1 MSPGPAVGDEHL
13 VACTRRLDAEVD
25 LVDLAGDDG
34 VLMAHQGLGLAGRG
48 VALRVPVRLADG
60 AEAAARIH
68 QALGAIEGDD
78 PLVRPGTGAVALGA
92 LPFDPAAEGTLTV
105 PALMVGRDEDGTRW
119 VTTVHPGGRDP
130 LEALAEVLE
139 AVPES
144 DPVRSPFHFSLS
156 AERDPRD
163 WCAAVAQATDVLVG
177 SAEAKVVLAR
187 AIRVEA
193 DQPVRPSVVLGRLA
207 RSYPSC
213 HLFLAD
219 GFLGASPELLVA
231 RRGERVRCHP
241 MAGTAPR
248 SSEPSTDA
256 RLAAGLLASAKDR
269 REHQITIDMV
279 HDTLLG
285 WCSYLDWQPEPEI
298 VAVANVQHLATLMEG
313 RLSAPAPS
321 VIELV
326 AALHPTPAVGGH
338 PRAQALAL
346 IAELEHLDRGRYAG
360 PVGWVDAAGN
370 GTWAVAIRAAQLD
383 GTRARCFAGAGVVA
397 DSDPGQ
403 ELEETRN
410 KLQAVLS
417 ALVRP

>member
-1 MSPGPAVGDEHL
+1 MSEIPPVGGAGL
-13 VACTRRLDAEVD
+13 VARTRPLDIDVD
-25 LVDLAGDDG
+25 MVALAGDDG
-34 VLMAHQGLGLAGRG
+34 VLMVRQGLGLAGRG

-60 AEAAARIH
+60 AEAAKQVQ
-68 QALGAIEGDD
+68 QALLTIHRDD
-78 PLVRPGTGAVALGA
+78 PLGRPGTGAVALGA
-92 LPFDPAAEGTLTV
+92 LPFDRAAPGSLTV
-105 PALMVGRDEDGTRW
+105 PALAVGRDEDGTRW

-130 LEALAEVLE
+130 LEALAEALE
-139 AVPES
+139 ASPGPT
-144 DPVRSPFHFSLS
+144 PVRSPLHFSLT
-156 AERDPRD
+156 AERDPQD
-163 WCAAVAQATDVLVG
+163 WCEAVARARGALVG
-177 SAEAKVVLAR
+177 AAEAKVVLAR
-187 AIRVEA
+187 AVDVEA
-193 DQPVRPSVVLGRLA
+193 DQPLGAGLVLERLA
-207 RSYPSC
+207 RSYPTC

-231 RRGERVRCHP
+231 RRSERVRCHP

-248 SSEPSTDA
+248 SSEASADA

-279 HDTLLG
+279 HDTLLE

-313 RLSAPAPS
+313 RLSEPAPS

-338 PRAQALAL
+338 PRDEALAL

-360 PVGWVDAAGN
+360 TVGWVDAAGN
-370 GTWAVAIRAAQLD
+370 GTWAVAIRCAQLD
-383 GTRARCFAGAGVVA
+383 GCRARCFAGVGVVA
-397 DSDPGQ
+397 DSDPDQ

-410 KLQAVLS
+410 KLQALLS